1 MLFHSSIR
9 KELARTF
16 GATLVVLITI
26 VMTIILIRTLG
37 QASRG
42 TVNPSEVMMVMGF
55 SVLGYLPV
63 LLTLSLFI
71 SIVGTLSRM
80 YGDSEMVIWHTSGRG
95 LAGLLSPLWWFA
107 WPVLAAVTVLALLI
121 WPWTNQQILELKVR
135 YEKRGNL
142 ERVAPGRFQESADG
156 TRVFFIDKESA
167 DNQSGSNVFIATTLN
182 GKTSVTSARSGRVE
196 LVNGER
202 FLMLE
207 KGQRLD
213 TSTTGKAEQKLSQFE
228 SYGIRLPDDAQAI
241 EYAIPAKAV
250 PTLTLL
256 REPTRANRAE
266 LAWRIG
272 LALAALNLVLI
283 AVTVPGISP
292 RSGRSGNLILALLT
306 FVVYYNLISIGQ
318 AWIAAGRINMAPY
331 VIVLHGCVF
340 VLAVGWI
347 AGRHNAWSIAHL
359 ARGRARTERAEAA

>member
-1 MLFHSSIR
+1 M
-9 KELARTF
+9 
-16 GATLVVLITI
+16 
-26 VMTIILIRTLG
+26 
-37 QASRG
+37 
-42 TVNPSEVMMVMGF
+42 PSF
-55 SVLGYLPV
+55 SG
-63 LLTLSLFI
+63 
-71 SIVGTLSRM
+71 G
-80 YGDSEMVIWHTSGRG
+80 
-95 LAGLLSPLWWFA
+95 
-107 WPVLAAVTVLALLI
+107 
-121 WPWTNQQILELKVR
+121 
-135 YEKRGNL
+135 

-256 REPTRANRAE
+256 REPTRANLAE

-359 ARGRARTERAEAA
+359 ARGRAHTERAEAA

>member
-42 TVNPSEVMMVMGF
+42 TVNPSEVMLVMGF

-63 LLTLSLFI
+63 LLTLSLFV

-107 WPVLAAVTVLALLI
+107 WPVLAAVAVLALLV
-121 WPWTNQQILELKVR
+121 WPWTNQQVLELKVR

-142 ERVAPGRFQESADG
+142 ERVTPGRFQESADG
-156 TRVFFIDKESA
+156 SRVFFIDKDSA
-167 DNQSGSNVFIATTLN
+167 DNQTGSNVFISATLN
-182 GKTSVTSARSGRVE
+182 GKTSVTSARSGRIE
-196 LVNGER
+196 YVNGER
-202 FLMLE
+202 FLLLE

-213 TSTTGKAEQKLSQFE
+213 MPTSAKPEHRLSQFE
-228 SYGIRLPDDAQAI
+228 SYGIRLPDDVQAT
-241 EYAIPAKAV
+241 EYAVPAKAI

-256 REPTRANRAE
+256 REPTGVNRAE
-266 LAWRIG
+266 LGWRIG
-272 LALAALNLVLI
+272 MALAAVNLILI
-283 AVTVPGISP
+283 AITVPGISP

-306 FVVYYNLISIGQ
+306 FVVYYNLISLGQ
-318 AWIAAGRINMAPY
+318 AWVAAGRVNMGAY
-331 VIVLHGCVF
+331 LVALHGGVF
-340 VLAVGWI
+340 LIATGWV
-347 AGRHNAWSIAHL
+347 AARHQAWSIASL
-359 ARGRARTERAEAA
+359 FNARRRPVPVEAS